1 VEGPGRYY
9 VGESGNLVLE
19 TRPVLRKPYIVCGVN
34 GWVNGGD
41 VSTGGVRALIAHF
54 KATKFAEMTTARY
67 HVYQV
72 PGVESLRPV
81 FKMQDGL
88 LVESELP
95 RDQFFYALNPASDH
109 DLILFLGNE
118 PNLNWE
124 EYADTVVNLAG
135 NFGADRLYTFGG
147 ILDRSPYTRPP
158 RISCTCSGPE
168 VKSDMERYHVNFSS
182 REGPA
187 SFNIMLLHACK
198 KRGLGGANLTVRVP
212 YYPEFN
218 VAFDYS
224 PKSIK
229 AILVRLNH
237 AMQLKMNFDDLDKS
251 IGEIDAKFDLMRQ
264 QNPQF
269 HAYVEELEKDYVGMP
284 YEEPVDMS
292 SHDAIRFAEEF
303 LRENNDQRRGR

>member
-1 VEGPGRYY
+1 MSV
-9 VGESGNLVLE
+9 
-19 TRPVLRKPYIVCGVN
+19 
-34 GWVNGGD
+34 
-41 VSTGGVRALIAHF
+41 GGVKALIGQF
-54 KATKFAEMTTARY
+54 KGVKFAEMATARY

-109 DLILFLGNE
+109 DLILFVGNE
-118 PNLNWE
+118 PSLNWE
-124 EYADTVVNLAG
+124 EYADTVAG
-135 NFGADRLYTFGG
+135 VARDFGSERLYTFGG
-147 ILDRSPYTRPP
+147 ILDRSPYTRAP
-158 RISCTCSGPE
+158 RISCTCTGID
-168 VKSDMERYHVNFSS
+168 VKSEMQRYNVTFSS

-198 KRGLGGANLTVRVP
+198 KIGLGGANLTVRVP

-229 AILVRLNH
+229 AVLIRLSH
-237 AMQLKMNFDDLDKS
+237 LMQLDMNFAELDKAA
-251 IGEIDAKFDLMRQ
+251 GELDGKLDFMRQ

-269 HAYVEELEKDYVGMP
+269 NAYVEELEKDYVAMP
-284 YEEPVDMS
+284 YEEPIDMS
-292 SHDAIRFAEEF
+292 PHEAVRFAEEF
-303 LRENNDQRRGR
+303 LRENNDQRHAR

>member
-1 VEGPGRYY
+1 LEDR
-9 VGESGNLVLE
+9 SSLVFD
-19 TRPVLRKPYIVCGVN
+19 TRPMLRKPYLVCGLN
-34 GWVNGGD
+34 GWINGGD
-41 VSTGGVRALIAHF
+41 VSTGGVRALMGQF
-54 KATKFAEMTTARY
+54 KALKFAEMATARY

-72 PGVESLRPV
+72 PGVESLRPI

-109 DLILFLGNE
+109 DLIFFLGNE
-118 PNLNWE
+118 PSLNWE
-124 EYADTVVNLAG
+124 EYADTVVGLG
-135 NFGADRLYTFGG
+135 LEFGAARLYTFGG

-158 RISCTCSGPE
+158 RMSCTCTGAD
-168 VKSDMERYHVNFSS
+168 VKSEMQPYNVNFSS

-198 KRGLGGANLTVRVP
+198 KRALGGANLTVRVP

-237 AMQLKMNFDDLDKS
+237 LMQLDMGFGDLDKA
-251 IGEIDAKFDLMRQ
+251 IGELDGKLDFMRQ

-269 HAYVEELEKDYVGMP
+269 NTYVEELERDYVGMP
-284 YEEPVDMS
+284 YEGPLEFSPHEAVT
-292 SHDAIRFAEEF
+292 FAEQF
-303 LRENNDQRRGR
+303 LRESNDQRLGR